1 MLPSTGSSV
10 QCIVVH
16 SLPDMIVVSFETQ
29 DQKVFQGALLCMPSS
44 NSFSRPYGVCSTKE
58 AFSEKLNLNNP
69 RDYKMNSFFTLQKR
83 HTYFQNSKPQSV
95 SLNLNPK
102 RQVRLRARRV
112 VCHRCKNVCSESGRN
127 AQFGG
132 QQDDNSTIRKRS
144 SSKLRSPPLRSK
156 FNELCVKTF
165 TLVPK
170 IKRLGENEIRKFDQL
185 KCDQQ
190 NYSGNAT
197 NNSLT
202 PLKIKVLANNTSHA
216 AIDTTSTLTASNKST
231 LVKIKLL
238 PCGAND
244 KTTFTNPGDPDDE
257 SSDEN
262 SYNID
267 SIPPNLSLKP
277 EPSRDLRRKRCA
289 VGSMEDLWD
298 EHVFE
303 EPLKLK
309 TDETPLNVSA
319 ILRNFSSE
327 KAAKKALKKAKKEAK
342 KITNNSRRK
351 KSVKIMS
358 PSIDLTEKEEL
369 MIHSEEKSTHENCTP
384 IGQQQQLGSK
394 ITVGDIVWANVADEF
409 WWPAKVTNR
418 SSSNSLVEVHW
429 FNRDSGSQPIK
440 IAANLIKPFMDMIQ
454 VGI

>member
-1 MLPSTGSSV
+1 M
-10 QCIVVH
+10 
-16 SLPDMIVVSFETQ
+16 
-29 DQKVFQGALLCMPSS
+29 
-44 NSFSRPYGVCSTKE
+44 
-58 AFSEKLNLNNP
+58 
-69 RDYKMNSFFTLQKR
+69 
-83 HTYFQNSKPQSV
+83 
-95 SLNLNPK
+95 
-102 RQVRLRARRV
+102 
-112 VCHRCKNVCSESGRN
+112 
-127 AQFGG
+127 
-132 QQDDNSTIRKRS
+132 RKRS
-144 SSKLRSPPLRSK
+144 ISKLRSPHLRSK

-170 IKRLGENEIRKFDQL
+170 IKRLGENEIRKFDDQL

-190 NYSGNAT
+190 NYSGNST

-216 AIDTTSTLTASNKST
+216 AIDTTSTLTANNKST

-238 PCGAND
+238 PCGTND

-262 SYNID
+262 DDNID
-267 SIPPNLSLKP
+267 SIPPNLSLKLGP
-277 EPSRDLRRKRCA
+277 PRDRRRKRCA

-298 EHVFE
+298 ENVFE

-309 TDETPLNVSA
+309 TGETPLNVSA
-319 ILRNFSSE
+319 ILSNFSSE
-327 KAAKKALKKAKKEAK
+327 KAAKKALKKAKREAK
-342 KITNNSRRK
+342 KITNNSPKKHRRK
-351 KSVKIMS
+351 KSMKIIS

-369 MIHSEEKSTHENCTP
+369 IIHSEEKSTHENYTP
-384 IGQQQQLGSK
+384 IGQQHQLGSK
-394 ITVGDIVWANVADEF
+394 ITVGDIVWANVAEEF